1 VNPIAANHG
10 TMARRIDSNASCES
24 GGKKR
29 FENRFVFVSQNGSK
43 KDSPNVKTGNEF
55 LDAAIALLAV
65 GMGWG
70 NEASFG
76 FATAFRCRQTAGCM
90 YADRTGGPGSW
101 TPFRND

>member
-1 VNPIAANHG
+1 
-10 TMARRIDSNASCES
+10 
-24 GGKKR
+24 
-29 FENRFVFVSQNGSK
+29 
-43 KDSPNVKTGNEF
+43 
-55 LDAAIALLAV
+55 LAV